1 MYYSGTWGT
10 VCDDRWDITDAKVV
24 CRELGYPVATNAHH
38 RAHFGQ
44 GTGTIWLD
52 EVSCRGSESRLSYCS
67 HKGWG
72 SHDCSHSEDAG
83 VRCQG

>member
-1 MYYSGTWGT
+1 MYYRGTWGT
-10 VCDDRWDITDAKVV
+10 VCDDIWDITHATVV
-24 CRELGYPVATNAHH
+24 CRELGYPGAINAYP

-52 EVSCRGSESRLSYCS
+52 DVSCTGSETRLRYCS
-67 HKGWG
+67 HIGWG
-72 SHDCSHSEDAG
+72 SHNCGHGEDAG